1 MKEKVLPDVTDEW
14 ASEASEFDT
23 VEELRVD
30 IRTRMSTVKKVQAQL
45 ALREQ
50 VVDAIAQLVE
60 EEMPDAL
67 IGREM
72 ERRLHDI
79 VHRLQAQGADL
90 EQYLEAMGKPQD
102 EFVAEL
108 RAGAVEAVKA
118 DLALRAV
125 ADAEAVEADDA
136 DLEAEI
142 ARLAERLGEK
152 PAALRRR
159 LDRGDQLPAVRS
171 DIRKGK
177 ALEWL
182 VEHVEVVDEEGRPVD
197 RALLAPPNSEPQK
210 PEAENFEAQQL

>member
-1 MKEKVLPDVTDEW
+1 M
-14 ASEASEFDT
+14 
-23 VEELRVD
+23 
-30 IRTRMSTVKKVQAQL
+30 
-45 ALREQ
+45 
-50 VVDAIAQLVE
+50 
-60 EEMPDAL
+60 
-67 IGREM
+67 
-72 ERRLHDI
+72 
-79 VHRLQAQGADL
+79 
-90 EQYLEAMGKPQD
+90 
-102 EFVAEL
+102 AEL
-108 RAGAVEAVKA
+108 RSGAVDAVKA

-136 DLEAEI
+136 EVEAEI

-182 VEHVEVVDEEGRPVD
+182 VEHVEIVDEEGRPVD
-197 RALLAPPNSEPQK
+197 RALLAPPTVEAENSEPQK